1 MRGQGKD
8 GYLENVVHMTKTK
21 PYSIHKTFFSPSSHA
36 ALYLHWHPEIEFC
49 YLEEG
54 ELDFCVEETCFHM
67 RAGEAVFIPPNLLHS
82 ARCTPKSNG
91 IFRALVFSPD
101 FIASPMDAMQ
111 FQKYVGPV
119 LQNNV
124 RLGLYLKPDIP
135 WQKRVLSDLVRIF
148 EQEEGTAGMDLATG
162 GLVLVIWQYL
172 YNFHISDIEESSLK
186 EETERQLQETIR
198 YIHTH
203 YQEDISL
210 EMLAQTAHVSEGQL
224 CRSFRQL
231 TGNTPFTYLKRFRI
245 RQSCAYLAGSE
256 KKISEICTLCGFN
269 NISYFNREFLKM
281 MKVTPSEYRKQCG
294 REQRTTGQEV

>member
-1 MRGQGKD
+1 MKEERKD
-8 GYLENVVHMTKTK
+8 IYLESVVHMTKTK
-21 PYSIHKTFFSPSSHA
+21 PYSIHKSFFSPSGYA
-36 ALYLHWHPEIEFC
+36 ALYLHWHPEIELC

-54 ELDFCVEETCFHM
+54 ELDFFVEETCFHM

-82 ARCTPKSNG
+82 ARCTPKGDG

-101 FIASPMDAMQ
+101 LIASPMDGVQ

-119 LQNNV
+119 LQNNL
-124 RLGLYLKPDIP
+124 RFALYLKPGIR
-135 WQKRVLSDLVRIF
+135 WQKQVLSDLLRIF
-148 EQEEGTAGMDLATG
+148 KQEERKEEADLATG
-162 GLVLVIWQYL
+162 GLVQVIWQYL
-172 YNFHISDIEESSLK
+172 YNFHISGMAEGSMK
-186 EETERQLQETIR
+186 EETERQLQETVR

-245 RQSCAYLAGSE
+245 RKSCAYLAGSG
-256 KKISEICTLCGFN
+256 KKISEICMLCGFN

-281 MKVTPSEYRKQCG
+281 MKVTPSEYRRQCG
-294 REQRTTGQEV
+294 K